1 MLTRN
6 SIWEGGLSK
15 HIPSNLSIAVFPSLS
30 LTCTMNSEK
39 YLNILWLMLAFFF
52 IEFVFIEPLVQQHI
66 PQQKGS
72 VCYAKHTV
80 HDWHLRPIDLPIT
93 TMSLPPQ
100 ALLQSYWFKHCRS
113 VSIFWFW
120 AGQLRKWVIVI
131 TLLQDQ
137 LHLMQDKVFLLEQ
150 CKENSYD
157 QEHLTAEHASSK
169 NTK

>member
-1 MLTRN
+1 MQFLLHCPWFI
-6 SIWEGGLSK
+6 S
-15 HIPSNLSIAVFPSLS
+15 
-30 LTCTMNSEK
+30 NSEK
-39 YLNILWLMLAFFF
+39 DLNILLLTLGFFF
-52 IEFVFIEPLVQQHI
+52 IQFAFIDPLVQQHI
-66 PQQKGS
+66 PKQKGS

-93 TMSLPPQ
+93 TISLPPQ

-137 LHLMQDKVFLLEQ
+137 LHLMQDKVLLLEQ
-150 CKENSYD
+150 RKMIMIGNTLLLNML
-157 QEHLTAEHASSK
+157 LTKMQNNWQCLS
-169 NTK
+169 

>member
-1 MLTRN
+1 MTHV
-6 SIWEGGLSK
+6 S
-15 HIPSNLSIAVFPSLS
+15 F
-30 LTCTMNSEK
+30 
-39 YLNILWLMLAFFF
+39 FFF
-52 IEFVFIEPLVQQHI
+52 IQFVFIEPLVQQHI
-66 PQQKGS
+66 PKQKGS
-72 VCYAKHTV
+72 ICYAKHTV

-137 LHLMQDKVFLLEQ
+137 LHLIQDKVLLLEQ
-150 CKENSYD
+150 RKENCYD
-157 QEHLTAEHASSK
+157 QEHFTAEHASSK